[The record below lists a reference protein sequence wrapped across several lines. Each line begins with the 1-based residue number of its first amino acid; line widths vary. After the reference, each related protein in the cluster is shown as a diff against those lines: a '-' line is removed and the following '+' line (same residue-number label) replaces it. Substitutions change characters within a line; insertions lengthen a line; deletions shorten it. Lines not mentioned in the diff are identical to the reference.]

1 VLLLFAIWEDATA
14 IGVKVCLSDSE
25 EGLCSR
31 KRGRQMAITYFCPL

>member
-31 KRGRQMAITYFCPL
+31 KRGRQMAITYFFSL